1 MYSVYNQN
9 GGIKMIKK
17 IYEEPE
23 MEIVNVEMEDV
34 ITNSNELPIIPT
46 LE

>member
-1 MYSVYNQN
+1 
-9 GGIKMIKK
+9 MIKK